1 VTVEQASGAGVP
13 APRARRGGH
22 EWRHHDEGRT
32 ARAFPSSRLRRA
44 PFSSLGDLCAAW
56 SQARQRNAIGALN
69 SSVQWHEFNSDP
81 SKLQLVEARKHQMT
95 ELANLCNVPQVLV
108 GADAGTGMTYNNVQ
122 ESQRAL
128 YMSAKQYIEC
138 ISQTLSMDNVLPRG
152 RFCKL
157 DISDYIEDGEQE
169 DMIDTP
175 DPIANV
181 RTQ

>member
-1 VTVEQASGAGVP
+1 
-13 APRARRGGH
+13 
-22 EWRHHDEGRT
+22 
-32 ARAFPSSRLRRA
+32 
-44 PFSSLGDLCAAW
+44 
-56 SQARQRNAIGALN
+56 
-69 SSVQWHEFNSDP
+69 
-81 SKLQLVEARKHQMT
+81 MT

-157 DISDYIEDGEQE
+157 DISDYIDHDEEV
-169 DMIDTP
+169 MDTP